1 MKKLIEL
8 GNLYASKS
16 DWKDFALVKFCLFS
30 MGLLIGINAP
40 KKHQK
45 TVTVLSALVFAVTYV
60 PLMSKL
66 LRIAAEREQYKYS
79 ISLLTLTLRHGLYCV
94 HREALTPAADDFL
107 RRGPRNRAS
116 PGRDGNENCE
126 RGQPHHRRE
135 CAHTP
140 PL

>member
-8 GNLYASKS
+8 GNLYVSKS

-45 TVTVLSALVFAVTYV
+45 TVTVLSALVFAVTDV

-66 LRIAAEREQYKYS
+66 LRIAVEKEK
-79 ISLLTLTLRHGLYCV
+79 
-94 HREALTPAADDFL
+94 
-107 RRGPRNRAS
+107 
-116 PGRDGNENCE
+116 
-126 RGQPHHRRE
+126 
-135 CAHTP
+135 
-140 PL
+140 

>member
-45 TVTVLSALVFAVTYV
+45 TVTVLSALVFSVTYL

-66 LRIAAEREQYKYS
+66 LRIAVEKEK
-79 ISLLTLTLRHGLYCV
+79 
-94 HREALTPAADDFL
+94 
-107 RRGPRNRAS
+107 
-116 PGRDGNENCE
+116 
-126 RGQPHHRRE
+126 
-135 CAHTP
+135 
-140 PL
+140 

>member
-60 PLMSKL
+60 L
-66 LRIAAEREQYKYS
+66 
-79 ISLLTLTLRHGLYCV
+79 
-94 HREALTPAADDFL
+94 
-107 RRGPRNRAS
+107 
-116 PGRDGNENCE
+116 
-126 RGQPHHRRE
+126 
-135 CAHTP
+135 AHTFRLP
-140 PL
+140 EACYMTVRAVSAVCFVIFLMWLYLLQILPEPA

>member
-45 TVTVLSALVFAVTYV
+45 TVTVLSALVFAVTSV

-66 LRIAAEREQYKYS
+66 LRIAVEKE
-79 ISLLTLTLRHGLYCV
+79 
-94 HREALTPAADDFL
+94 E
-107 RRGPRNRAS
+107 
-116 PGRDGNENCE
+116 
-126 RGQPHHRRE
+126 
-135 CAHTP
+135 
-140 PL
+140 

>member
-30 MGLLIGINAP
+30 MGLLVGVNAP

-66 LRIAAEREQYKYS
+66 LRIAVEKEK
-79 ISLLTLTLRHGLYCV
+79 
-94 HREALTPAADDFL
+94 
-107 RRGPRNRAS
+107 
-116 PGRDGNENCE
+116 
-126 RGQPHHRRE
+126 
-135 CAHTP
+135 
-140 PL
+140 